1 MYAVAVYRTPLTG
14 PLIIDL
20 AGTGFALLP
29 DIRDA
34 SMISHATWQIFRY
47 LAEEVAASVVLVER
61 STLPAR
67 GRLEMESAH
76 MCVCISPRLPMRYR
90 PPHFGELS
98 VCCG

>member
-1 MYAVAVYRTPLTG
+1 MYAVTVYRTPLTG

-29 DIRDA
+29 DLRDA

-47 LAEEVAASVVLVER
+47 LAEEVAASA
-61 STLPAR
+61 TLPAR

-76 MCVCISPRLPMRYR
+76 ICVFISPRLPMRYR